1 MCIAKIFQSTQIETK
16 VVYHLQERAER
27 PLEFSNCSIFC
38 PAIEVL
44 LASKW
49 RSQNVITIA
58 NFIKI
63 QGKKNIFFFLKV
75 LKIYIG
81 DEMMNVFGWHFW
93 YFLNYFF
100 VLGKNTNVHNANK
113 YICAT
118 LCKDFYLFCLLL
130 FHTSLE
136 KFESWNVQQFNKL
149 LFSKTIPIKI
159 LKLYFLL

>member
-16 VVYHLQERAER
+16 VYHLQERAER

-63 QGKKNIFFFLKV
+63 QGKKKNFFFLKV
-75 LKIYIG
+75 LKIYLG
-81 DEMMNVFGWHFW
+81 DEMMNVFG
-93 YFLNYFF
+93 
-100 VLGKNTNVHNANK
+100 
-113 YICAT
+113 
-118 LCKDFYLFCLLL
+118 
-130 FHTSLE
+130 
-136 KFESWNVQQFNKL
+136 
-149 LFSKTIPIKI
+149 
-159 LKLYFLL
+159 

>member
-16 VVYHLQERAER
+16 VYHLQERAER

-63 QGKKNIFFFLKV
+63 QGKKIIIFFLKV
-75 LKIYIG
+75 LKIYVG

-118 LCKDFYLFCLLL
+118 LCEEFF
-130 FHTSLE
+130 F
-136 KFESWNVQQFNKL
+136 
-149 LFSKTIPIKI
+149 I
-159 LKLYFLL
+159 LYFIVSYLIRVWKLKRSTNCCFQKQYR